1 MLCTIFVCMLFVL
14 GVEHRT
20 YRLLPGERLTSKRVY
35 RNSLMKLL
43 WVTILVESESLQES
57 LDRSWGAALARN
69 MCLRRAHR
77 PNQQWSWA
85 VLDFFTEPQA
95 CHFPLQKLCPHIGH
109 LLYNFWP
116 SLSGLTTHTQCS
128 WSFYIGAMANNWLWR
143 LVKVLNLM
151 ESRQAVLGELSAS
164 VICVV
169 ILPAI
174 SITPIPF
181 QLICSNVSLNKI
193 WPSFGG
199 HQRDSCGSDPCVVG
213 WRGLSSFFT
222 LHSLFVKY
230 VCLHMPIFHITI
242 FLFLKSYLH
251 KE

>member
-57 LDRSWGAALARN
+57 LDHSWGAASARN
-69 MCLRRAHR
+69 VSEACTQAWPAVKLGCPWLFL
-77 PNQQWSWA
+77 PNPRQVTSLYRSF
-85 VLDFFTEPQA
+85 VLIKDICYSISDLTSP
-95 CHFPLQKLCPHIGH
+95 
-109 LLYNFWP
+109 
-116 SLSGLTTHTQCS
+116 SGLTTHTKCS
-128 WSFYIGAMANNWLWR
+128 WSFYIGAMANNWLWW
-143 LVKVLNLM
+143 LIKVLNLV

-164 VICVV
+164 VICVL

-181 QLICSNVSLNKI
+181 
-193 WPSFGG
+193 
-199 HQRDSCGSDPCVVG
+199 
-213 WRGLSSFFT
+213 
-222 LHSLFVKY
+222 
-230 VCLHMPIFHITI
+230 
-242 FLFLKSYLH
+242 
-251 KE
+251 